1 MMPRPSS
8 HTTAYLVRR
17 AVPWC
22 IIYGT
27 VLGVPCMIVLAALF
41 G

>member
-1 MMPRPSS
+1 MPRPSS
-8 HTTAYLVRR
+8 NTAAYLVRR
-17 AVPWC
+17 AVPAV

-27 VLGVPCMIVLAALF
+27 VLGVPCMLALAALF

>member
-1 MMPRPSS
+1 MRPSS
-8 HTTAYLVRR
+8 HTAACLVRR
-17 AVPWC
+17 AVPAV

-27 VLGVPCMIVLAALF
+27 VLGVPGMLVLAALF

>member
-1 MMPRPSS
+1 MRPSS
-8 HTTAYLVRR
+8 NTTAYLLRR
-17 AVPWC
+17 AVPFA

-27 VLGVPCMIVLAALF
+27 VLGMPLMLLLAAVF

>member
-1 MMPRPSS
+1 MPRPSS
-8 HTTAYLVRR
+8 NTTGYLVRR

-27 VLGVPCMIVLAALF
+27 VLGMPLMLLLAALF